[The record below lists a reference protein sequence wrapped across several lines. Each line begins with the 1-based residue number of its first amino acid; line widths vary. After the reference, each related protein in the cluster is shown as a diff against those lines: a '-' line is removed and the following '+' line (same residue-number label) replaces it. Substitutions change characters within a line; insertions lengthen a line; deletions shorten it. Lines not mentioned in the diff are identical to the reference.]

1 MLRGWTTPGWA
12 LVGGLLAVIEFGPL
26 SQWMNSYWG
35 GAICGIAGCLVI
47 GSLPRRNGFLLGLG
61 LGLQILSRPFEALL
75 LLLAVA
81 LYFVVGWR
89 QWRGALFVALGVA
102 PALALTLVQN
112 RVV

>member
-35 GAICGIAGCLVI
+35 GAISGIAGCLVI
-47 GSLPRRNGFLLGLG
+47 GSLPRRNGLLLGLG
-61 LGLQILSRPFEALL
+61 LGLQILSRSFEALL

-81 LYFVVGWR
+81 LVFWVGWR
-89 QWRGALFVALGVA
+89 QYGRGPLMGWGGGPGGAGEFV
-102 PALALTLVQN
+102 
-112 RVV
+112 